1 MTTLAVLP
9 RIQPDPRPEPTVNR
23 TGSIARRHC
32 NDGRA
37 GISAAREAPVG
48 RVADRPSSL
57 PRSAAS
63 RHFEAVV
70 AAEIHRLA
78 RHLRQ
83 P

>member
-9 RIQPDPRPEPTVNR
+9 RIQPDPRPEPIVNR

-37 GISAAREAPVG
+37 GVSPAREAPVG
-48 RVADRPSSL
+48 RVADRPGSL